1 MVGLEIVGIVRE
13 EGVSGSVPLSL
24 RPGGQEVIALQR
36 QYKAAHIIALKL
48 DRLFRDAED
57 ALHQTRTWDKAGIAL
72 HLVDMGG
79 QSVNTASAMGR
90 MMLTMM
96 AAFAELERNLIAE
109 RTTQALQHKKEHR
122 QAYAPTPYGYSRD
135 GAALVVVE
143 SEQAT
148 VLQIRAW
155 RSEGLTLRQIVAQLN
170 AAGIPT
176 KRGGKWAAQTVK
188 YILDNES
195 LSRGPRSV
203 SLTPLYT
210 PQEVAD
216 LWKVT
221 RRTVY
226 EWIKTGK
233 IKACKIGDTVR
244 ISESE
249 LLAFIRPVAQEQPR
263 QRKLARKQSG
273 RRKRPN
279 KKG

>member
-1 MVGLEIVGIVRE
+1 MSSLSFMNRAICYIRVSTQEQVSFGVSLDAQREKLEAYCKMAGLEIVGIVRE

-24 RPGGQEVIALQR
+24 RPGGQEAIALQR

-72 HLVDMGG
+72 HLVDLGG

-155 RSEGLTLRQIVAQLN
+155 RSGGLTLRQIVAQLN

-188 YILDNES
+188 YILDNS
-195 LSRGPRSV
+195 LYR
-203 SLTPLYT
+203 
-210 PQEVAD
+210 EVHA
-216 LWKVT
+216 
-221 RRTVY
+221 
-226 EWIKTGK
+226 
-233 IKACKIGDTVR
+233 A
-244 ISESE
+244 
-249 LLAFIRPVAQEQPR
+249 
-263 QRKLARKQSG
+263 
-273 RRKRPN
+273 
-279 KKG
+279 